1 MKPAPPV
8 NRIRRPETL
17 GIAKE
22 VSLMGEGAVS
32 YPNLSMPG
40 TNQPRLE
47 RRRAGVL
54 IPLFS
59 IRTRTGWGL
68 GEIPD
73 LVPMARWAGQAGIR
87 VVQMLPVCAVAGGE
101 TSPYSA
107 STAFA
112 IDPVYLS
119 LDGCEDFVHIGGRSA
134 LSDEDRRV
142 LDEVT
147 SAPTVPWNHVR
158 AIKDRAMRAA
168 FAHFQAHEGKRR
180 SKRAKE
186 LAEYQR
192 DNSHWVDDWALFSA
206 LHRHYGKHWRE
217 WPKDLANRRPA
228 ALEKAQKTYAEE
240 IAFMT
245 WQQWQLDLQWRKA
258 RADAQAMGVE
268 LMGDL
273 PFVVAEDSADVWKHR
288 KLFRPGMR
296 VGAPPDAL
304 CAEGQDWGLPLFD
317 WAAMEKTGFA
327 WMRERAERA
336 GRLFG
341 LYRVDHVIGMYR
353 TYYRSADGRKSGFT
367 PSEEESQI
375 RLGETLLT
383 LMDEYGEVIA
393 EDLGMVPEFLRPS
406 LARLGLPGYRVLR
419 WEKEDLWRDGHMQPF
434 FRDPAAWPAISV
446 ATSGTH
452 DTSSQAEWYDTL
464 SADDRRA
471 LARIP
476 GLGELGPDRK
486 FDDQAR
492 DGLLRVLYQS
502 GSNLCLLPFQDLLGH
517 REQVNVPG
525 SVNDRNWTYRMPMTV
540 EALASDQATTDR
552 LQRLAM
558 GSRRLG

>member
-1 MKPAPPV
+1 
-8 NRIRRPETL
+8 
-17 GIAKE
+17 
-22 VSLMGEGAVS
+22 
-32 YPNLSMPG
+32 MPG
-40 TNQPRLE
+40 TNRPKTQ

-59 IRTRTGWGL
+59 IRTGSGWGL

-73 LVPMARWAGQAGIR
+73 LVAMARWSNQAGIR
-87 VVQMLPVCAVAGGE
+87 VVQMLPVCAVSGGE

-112 IDPVYLS
+112 IDPVYLG
-119 LDGCEDFVHIGGRSA
+119 LDACEDFVATGGRDA
-134 LSDEDRRV
+134 LSDEDRQL
-142 LDEVT
+142 LDEVA
-147 SAPTVPWNHVR
+147 SAPTVPWNR
-158 AIKDRAMRAA
+158 LRPLKERAMRRA
-168 FAHFQAHEGKRR
+168 FAHFASHGGKPRGKRAR
-180 SKRAKE
+180 ELLEFRKE
-186 LAEYQR
+186 NR
-192 DNSHWVDDWALFSA
+192 HWLEDWALFAA
-206 LHRHYGKHWRE
+206 LHRQYDKHWRD
-217 WPKDLANRRPA
+217 WPKELADRKPA
-228 ALEKAQKTYAEE
+228 ALEKAQTTHAEE
-240 IAFMT
+240 IAFIT
-245 WQQWQLDLQWRKA
+245 WQQWQLDVQWRQA
-258 RADAQAMGVE
+258 RAQAQSLGVE

-288 KLFRPGMR
+288 DLFRPGMR

-317 WAAMEKTGFA
+317 WKAMEQTDFA

-367 PSEEESQI
+367 PSDEDAQI

-383 LMDEYGEVIA
+383 MMNTYGEVIA

-419 WEKEDLWRDGHMQPF
+419 WEKDDLWRDGRMQPF
-434 FRDPAAWPAISV
+434 YRDPAQWPAISV

-452 DTSSQAEWYDTL
+452 DTTTQAEWYDSL
-464 SADDRRA
+464 SPDDRRG
-471 LARIP
+471 LAHLP
-476 GLGELGPDRK
+476 GLAQLDPDRK
-486 FDDQAR
+486 FDAGVR
-492 DGLLRVLYQS
+492 DAFLRVLYQA
-502 GSNLCLLPFQDLLGH
+502 GANLCLLPFQDLLGH

-540 EALASDQATTDR
+540 EALSAEQETADR
-552 LQRLAM
+552 LHRLSVEA
-558 GSRRLG
+558 GRSA

>member
-1 MKPAPPV
+1 
-8 NRIRRPETL
+8 
-17 GIAKE
+17 
-22 VSLMGEGAVS
+22 
-32 YPNLSMPG
+32 MPG
-40 TNQPRLE
+40 TNRPRLE

-59 IRTRTGWGL
+59 IRTDTGFGL

-73 LVPMARWAGQAGIR
+73 LVQMARWASQAGIR
-87 VVQMLPVCAVAGGE
+87 VVQMLPVCAVSGGE

-112 IDPVYLS
+112 IDPVYLC
-119 LDGCEDFVHIGGRSA
+119 LEACEDFLAAGGRDA
-134 LSDEDRRV
+134 LSEEDRRLVGTVAVSPVV
-142 LDEVT
+142 L
-147 SAPTVPWNHVR
+147 WNQVR
-158 AIKDRAMRAA
+158 ALKDRAMRMS
-168 FAHFQAHEGKRR
+168 FAHFAAHEGKHEKKHGSKP
-180 SKRAKE
+180 SKRARALSE
-186 LAEYQR
+186 FHEENQ
-192 DNSHWVDDWALFSA
+192 HWIDDWALFSA
-206 LHRHYGKHWRE
+206 LHRQYDKHWKD

-228 ALEKAQKTYAEE
+228 ALEKARKTHTDE
-240 IAFMT
+240 IAFVI

-258 RADAQAMGVE
+258 RADAQSLGVE

-317 WAAMEKTGFA
+317 WKAMEMTGFA

-336 GRLFG
+336 GRLYG

-367 PSEEESQI
+367 PSDEEAQI

-383 LMDEYGEVIA
+383 MMDNYGEVIA

-406 LARLGLPGYRVLR
+406 LGRLGIPGYRVLR
-419 WEKEDLWRDGHMQPF
+419 WEKEDLWRDGRMQPF
-434 FRDPAAWPAISV
+434 FRDPAQWPAVSV

-452 DTSSQAEWYDTL
+452 DTSSQADWYDRI
-464 SADDRRA
+464 SPDDRRA

-476 GLGELGPDRK
+476 GLNNLDANRG
-486 FDDQAR
+486 FDDGTR
-492 DGLLRVLYQS
+492 DMCLRVLYQS
-502 GSNLCLLPFQDLLGH
+502 GSSLCLLPFQDLLGH

-540 EALASDQATTDR
+540 DALASDQATTER
-552 LQRLAM
+552 LRRLASE
-558 GSRRLG
+558 SRRLD